1 MAKFK
6 YSPDVDILAVE
17 FSDGK
22 IDYAEE
28 HGPLILHYTREGKL
42 VSMEILD
49 AREFLFDALQAMI
62 KKREPELVSTDG

>member
-6 YSPDVDILAVE
+6 YSPDVDILVVE
-17 FSDGK
+17 FSEGQ

-28 HGPLILHYTREGKL
+28 HGPLILHYTRDGKL

-49 AREFLFDALQAMI
+49 AREI
-62 KKREPELVSTDG
+62 LVASLEVVLGMRPRNAAAK